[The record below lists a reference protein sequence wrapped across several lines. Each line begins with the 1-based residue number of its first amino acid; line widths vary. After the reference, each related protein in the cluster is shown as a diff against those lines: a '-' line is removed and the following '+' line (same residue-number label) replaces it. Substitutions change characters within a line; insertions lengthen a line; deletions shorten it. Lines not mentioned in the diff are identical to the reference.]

1 MTTSTT
7 TKTPIWFI
15 IISILALLWNAMGV
29 MAYLSQAYMSD
40 DAIAKLT
47 ETEQQMY
54 ANLPSWYIA
63 AFAIA
68 VFAGTFGS
76 LGLVLKKKW
85 AYVVLLISLI
95 AAVVQMSYLAFVLK
109 MANPMT
115 PLIVIVGIGL
125 VWLAKYATKKH
136 WLS

>member
-29 MAYLSQAYMSD
+29 MAYLSQAYMSN